1 MTTIQNRP
9 VRNLVLTIITGA
21 LAIAVTV
28 FAVIVVSDVFLS

>member
-1 MTTIQNRP
+1 MTTTQNRP

-28 FAVIVVSDVFLS
+28 FAVIVVTDVFLS

>member
-1 MTTIQNRP
+1 MSTIQNRP

-28 FAVIVVSDVFLS
+28 FAVIVVTEVFLT